1 MRAGSINLGNTCV
14 QMLLKVIGVDEI
26 TQLVRKDSEEERLG
40 REKDPAEE
48 PEKRPVK
55 KGKAKRVDT

>member
-1 MRAGSINLGNTCV
+1 MGNTCV

-40 REKDPAEE
+40 REKDLAEE